1 MRISTAIFGSLALIL
16 AATGITRAAGAAI
29 DVRIVVVIMLFTVS
43 ALLAMSA
50 FRRTDKL
57 EEDVL

>member
-1 MRISTAIFGSLALIL
+1 MRISTAIFGSLSLIL
-16 AATGITRAAGAAI
+16 ASTGIARAAGAVV

-50 FRRTDKL
+50 FRRV
-57 EEDVL
+57 EPAED